1 MQSTETP
8 SPDDVYRVMTIELV
22 DALKKIFPNGAP
34 NYAGLVLLHSAIDII
49 SSLSRPISSAD
60 TSGEVFKSWVNAY
73 MLPDSS
79 LNCSAADIWGARCGI
94 LHTLSLSS
102 RGSRTKKAKSLSF
115 LNKQSGVARLQEIC
129 NRRGHDTVI
138 VAIPTYRR
146 AFFKGILRFT
156 EQIQTD
162 ENLRNRVFHH
172 LKNVSLGISFDLHPR
187 S

>member
-1 MQSTETP
+1 MQSTDSP
-8 SPDDVYRVMTIELV
+8 SPDDVYRVMTVELV
-22 DALKKIFPNGAP
+22 DALKKIFPNGSP
-34 NYAGLVLLHSAIDII
+34 NYPGLVLLHSAIDII

-60 TSGEVFKSWVNAY
+60 TSGEIFKNWVNTY

-102 RGSRTKKAKSLSF
+102 RGSRTKEAKPLSF
-115 LNKQSGVARLQEIC
+115 LNKESGVARLQEIC
-129 NRRGHDTVI
+129 DRRGHDITI
-138 VAIPTYRR
+138 VAIPTYMR

-156 EQIQTD
+156 EQIQID

-172 LKNVSLGISFDLHPR
+172 LKNVSLAISFELRPQ